1 MSSLPTS
8 PGDSP
13 NRSPSTHPI
22 PPLGIRIA
30 TEPSKLTETIERI
43 RRWLCDYELQNFIEI
58 SPLQIEGSDNAA
70 CLVSGAAVQVRLND
84 QAFSKWTPD
93 FDTLG
98 LASSIREF
106 YGQNVS
112 NALEKETLLAMLACP
127 IGFDY
132 PSLEECESSF
142 RIRVNIAHA
151 ASKTFLSFDAYGAE
165 RPDDYWHYDEE
176 KGFLI
181 KPGMP
186 LIEALRLATQP
197 GESGT
202 VYSFSCY
209 RATEYV
215 VALGIAQE
223 AQRVNPALMR
233 RLQTQAERRAIRS
246 GEFHEVFMKEYGSR
260 EKPLPPKYY
269 VAGDRVWF
277 KNPDP
282 DSANALGF
290 EGSWLFYIGNG
301 LFSDF
306 WKRNKAFTLELKCL
320 EIYHWRD
327 STYQDDQGVY
337 WMDEQRV
344 QQHMRQTEHSP
355 EKIAEIMSKMQRI
368 QDGRGIYA
376 DGGCIDPSR
385 EYTRWVRPE
394 SCDIQLSDATDA
406 VDEFR

>member
-1 MSSLPTS
+1 MSSLPTHL
-8 PGDSP
+8 GDSP
-13 NRSPSTHPI
+13 NRTDSARTPQ
-22 PPLGIRIA
+22 PLGIRIA
-30 TEPSKLTETIERI
+30 TDPSNVTQTIERT
-43 RRWLCDYELQNFIEI
+43 RQWLCDYDLQNFVEV
-58 SPLQIEGSDNAA
+58 SQLKLESSDNQTSFA
-70 CLVSGAAVQVRLND
+70 SGVAVQARLSD
-84 QAFSKWTPD
+84 QAFAKWTPE
-93 FDTLG
+93 FDTLK
-98 LASSIREF
+98 LATAIREY
-106 YGQNVS
+106 YGQNVPD
-112 NALEKETLLAMLACP
+112 ALEKETLLAMLACP

-142 RIRVNIAHA
+142 RIRVNIARA

-165 RPDDYWHYDEE
+165 RPDEYWHYDEE

-181 KPGMP
+181 KQGMP

-197 GESGT
+197 GENGT

-215 VALGIAQE
+215 VALGVAQE

-327 STYQDDQGVY
+327 STYQDEQGVY

-344 QQHMRQTEHSP
+344 QQHMRQSEQSP
-355 EKIAEIMSKMQRI
+355 EKIAEIMFKMQRI

-385 EYTRWVRPE
+385 EYTRWVCPE
-394 SCDIQLSDATDA
+394 SCDIQLSDASE
-406 VDEFR
+406 VV

>member
-1 MSSLPTS
+1 MTSLPPHS
-8 PGDSP
+8 GDSP
-13 NRSPSTHPI
+13 HRTKYTHSHS
-22 PPLGIRIA
+22 PLGIRIA
-30 TEPSKLTETIERI
+30 TDPIQIAQTIESI
-43 RRWLCDYELQNFIEI
+43 RQWLSHYELQDFVVI
-58 SPLQIEGSDNAA
+58 SPLQPD
-70 CLVSGAAVQVRLND
+70 GAVNEINSASRATVQARLSD
-84 QAFSKWTPD
+84 QAFAKWTPE
-93 FDTLG
+93 FDTLR
-98 LASSIREF
+98 LATTIREF
-106 YGQNVS
+106 YGPNVS
-112 NALEKETLLAMLACP
+112 DPLEKETLLAMLACP

-132 PSLEECESSF
+132 PSVEESESSF
-142 RIRVNIAHA
+142 RIRVNIARA

-181 KPGMP
+181 KQGMP

-223 AQRVNPALMR
+223 AHRVNPKLMR

-282 DSANALGF
+282 ESANALGF

-306 WKRNKAFTLELKCL
+306 WKRDKAFTLELKCL

-327 STYQDDQGVY
+327 STYQDEQGVH

-344 QQHMRQTEHSP
+344 QQHMRQTEQSP

-368 QDGRGIYA
+368 QDGRGVYA

-385 EYTRWVRPE
+385 EYTRWVRPK
-394 SCDIQLSDATDA
+394 SCDIQLSDAPELD
-406 VDEFR
+406 